1 MAFLG
6 PATRDYRFGLMREMM
21 DREGYDALAFTQ
33 ADFFQFVTNFHT
45 DVQTWERPI
54 LCVVPRNGE
63 AFAILNELSTN
74 HWRFAREA
82 QHLWV
87 TEAHFYAEHPRLGA
101 RVPLAT
107 QWAELVADKLSC
119 GIDAAAQKVLEEA
132 GVADLILHRT
142 GHGTEAF
149 SEQGVRG
156 SRCADEAISRNEMD
170 RIIDPIGMEGEMD
183 LQLKGLRAVV
193 SGGTK
198 GIGRAMAETL
208 ASEGADVAICARNGE
223 EVKATAAAL
232 AKKGVRS
239 LGHVVDVGDG
249 KALKGW
255 VEAVAA
261 AFGGI
266 DIVIANV
273 SALAI
278 GGDEEG
284 WRRGFEVDLM
294 HSVRLVNA
302 AMPWLEKSRAGSIV
316 TISSVSGREI
326 DFAAGPYGAFK
337 AALIHYTQ
345 GLAYQLAGKGI
356 RANTVSPGNTYFE
369 GGVWNKIK
377 DGNPDLYQTALGLN
391 PTGRM
396 GTPQEMANAAVFL
409 ASPVASFITG
419 TNLVVDGALTRG
431 VQF

>member
-1 MAFLG
+1 M
-6 PATRDYRFGLMREMM
+6 
-21 DREGYDALAFTQ
+21 Q
-33 ADFFQFVTNFHT
+33 
-45 DVQTWERPI
+45 
-54 LCVVPRNGE
+54 
-63 AFAILNELSTN
+63 
-74 HWRFAREA
+74 
-82 QHLWV
+82 
-87 TEAHFYAEHPRLGA
+87 
-101 RVPLAT
+101 
-107 QWAELVADKLSC
+107 
-119 GIDAAAQKVLEEA
+119 
-132 GVADLILHRT
+132 
-142 GHGTEAF
+142 
-149 SEQGVRG
+149 G
-156 SRCADEAISRNEMD
+156 SRCADEAISRNETD